1 MAGFRS
7 VALLQPHQQLPVWH
21 AYYVPDLVEL
31 CVLAAVVRDR
41 VDDVAIP
48 VSPSDRNPLA
58 TFERFVRRRRPDL
71 VGISSATC
79 GAIPA
84 RAYAEIA
91 KRHGAFV
98 VVGGYHAS
106 ALPEEVLRWPHVDAV
121 VRGEGEEAFAELV
134 GSGSPERVGGVS
146 YRDGGGFVHNP
157 LRPPIPDLDV
167 FPLPLR
173 EIRPERFGLAG
184 LDYHT
189 DTVYASRGCR
199 GRCVFCANHL
209 VGGAW
214 RGRGTDALVAELETL
229 RPPRRGSKRK
239 YVKFWDSCFLED
251 SDRVAALCERI
262 IERGLQQTFRFVA
275 ETRVENVVRAADILP
290 LMRRAGFARIGCGVE
305 SPSRETHRVLRKGIN
320 LAHVGRAAE
329 LLGAAGIHFTKFLI
343 LGHQG
348 ESESEIL
355 GYPDYS
361 LAHGVRGQSTTF
373 FIVTPYP
380 GTELAALY
388 REQGLIESEDWNL
401 YNNFSAVIT
410 PNGISASRLQVLH
423 AAVALC
429 YDASRRFLTGTSFF
443 GVAEKLLQPLLLLAK
458 VALIRSR
465 QSHAEIAAA
474 IFEALSAA
482 GARPPRRRPVRR
494 RPSDHLAL
502 RFHLEDGRSIVMSV
516 VERGGQ
522 QELIFRVGPERL
534 GGGRWRVELHV
545 SLERVV
551 KLLARLNYQRMAS
564 DVLTLHWRAR
574 RFGIHRVP
582 TFAADVVRVLG
593 AVGGQLLFSLRVGLT
608 GRYGRRR
615 RGSMGELDSPNGGA

>member
-7 VALLQPHQQLPVWH
+7 VALLQPHQLLPVWH

-48 VSPSDRNPLA
+48 VSPSDRDPLA
-58 TFERFVRRRRPDL
+58 AFERFVRRRRPDL

-79 GAIPA
+79 GAIPG

-106 ALPEEVLRWPHVDAV
+106 ALPEEVLSSPHVDAV

-134 GSGSPERVGGVS
+134 GSGSPEGIGGVS
-146 YRDGGGFVHNP
+146 YRDDGGFVHNP
-157 LRPPIPDLDV
+157 LRPPIPDLDA

-173 EIRPERFGLAG
+173 EIRPERFGLVG

-189 DTVYASRGCR
+189 DTIYASRGCR

-214 RGRGTDALVAELETL
+214 RGRSTDALVAELETL
-229 RPPRRGSKRK
+229 RPPRRGRRK

-251 SDRVAALCERI
+251 PDRVAALCERI
-262 IERGLQQTFRFVA
+262 VERRLEQAFRFVA
-275 ETRVENVVRAADILP
+275 ETRVENIVRAADILP
-290 LMRRAGFARIGCGVE
+290 LMRRAGFARIGCGIE
-305 SPSRETHRVLRKGIN
+305 SPSRETHRTLRKGIN

-361 LAHGVRGQSTTF
+361 LGHGVRLQSTTF
-373 FIVTPYP
+373 FVLTPYP

-388 REQGLIESEDWNL
+388 RGQGLIESEDWNL
-401 YNNFSAVIT
+401 YNNFGAVIT
-410 PNGISASRLQVLH
+410 PSGISAARLQMLY
-423 AAVALC
+423 AAVVLL
-429 YDASRRFLTGTSFF
+429 YDASRRFLAGKSF
-443 GVAEKLLQPLLLLAK
+443 VAAIGKILSSLLLLAK
-458 VALIRSR
+458 VELIRGRRSR
-465 QSHAEIAAA
+465 AEIAAA
-474 IFEALSAA
+474 MLEALATA
-482 GARPPRRRPVRR
+482 GAQRPRPRPARR
-494 RPSDHLAL
+494 RPSDRLAL
-502 RFHLEDGRSIVMSV
+502 RFHLEDGRSVVAGI
-516 VERGGQ
+516 VERDGR
-522 QELIFRVGPERL
+522 QELVIHAGPQRL
-534 GGGRWRVELHV
+534 DGGRRRVELHV
-545 SLERVV
+545 SLEGLVA
-551 KLLARLNYQRMAS
+551 LAASLNYQRLGS
-564 DVLTLHWRAR
+564 DALTLYWRAR
-574 RFGIHRVP
+574 RFGVRRLP
-582 TFAADVVRVLG
+582 TFAADVVGVLG
-593 AVGGQLLFSLRVGLT
+593 AAGGQLLFGLRVGLIS
-608 GRYGRRR
+608 GRDRR
-615 RGSMGELDSPNGGA
+615 RGTADGESTPPDRVG